1 MTPSVPSFSPTFMN
15 ERSLNNLARGLL
27 IIGLFVLFLF
37 VGREF
42 LEPLVIAAL
51 LSFILAPV
59 IRFLRGIGIW
69 RTPAVIIT
77 VIAALAGLAAIGSTL
92 VVQITQLAIELPRYE
107 STLRAKA
114 QQIGGA
120 SLASSALERATG
132 KLRELGDEIGKSD
145 ARPGDIPSP
154 PTKPMLVEVQP
165 PPPTALQSFSNLV
178 QPLLS
183 PLATSGLVIL
193 FLLFILLRREDLR
206 DRFLRLAGVGDLQRT
221 TAALDDAGQR
231 LSRFFLMQ
239 TLLNVGFGVV
249 IGVGLTVIGVPH
261 AAIWGILAGLMRFVP
276 FIGTFIA
283 AFFPVVLAAAADPGW
298 TTVLMTVGLFAVAEP
313 IAGQVVEPLLYGQH
327 TGLSPVAIV
336 VATLFWALLWGP
348 IGLLL
353 ATPLTVCLVVLG
365 KHIDALNFIDVLL
378 GDEPALEPE
387 ERFYQ
392 RLLAGD
398 ATEASDLS
406 EQQLKSMSLCTYYDS
421 VPMQALVLAQR
432 DAARDKL
439 APEKQMEI
447 CDTVEEV
454 VDALKECPD
463 EPPAAEAAPDE
474 TIEEDMPTSATEV
487 LPSVLKEE
495 LDADW
500 QVSHPILCIASRSA
514 LDQAAAVMLAQIL
527 EKHGIPSW
535 VQPFAD
541 VSSAKSFKVDA
552 PDARIVCLSY
562 FGAASSPVHVR
573 YLIRR
578 LRRLMPATK
587 FLACFWMLDPD
598 SSKLEEWRTTVG
610 ADFVASSIA
619 VAAAICL
626 QEAAADKA
634 KSMEGAPTSTRTPGN
649 RATTP
654 NSEVDAT
661 ANGRT
666 SDRTLTNHGENGAVS
681 GAQGAGTSGVSQTQE

>member
-1 MTPSVPSFSPTFMN
+1 MQAFTGLVERKTGCHAPLWRHAVRPGPTKCLVAMVPSVPSLSPAFMSD
-15 ERSLNNLARGLL
+15 RGLNNLARGLL
-27 IIGLFVLFLF
+27 IVGLLILFLS

-59 IRFLRGIGIW
+59 IRFLRWVGVG
-69 RTPAVIIT
+69 RTFAVIIT
-77 VIAALAGLAAIGSTL
+77 VLAALACLGAIGSTL
-92 VVQITQLAIELPRYE
+92 VVQVTELALELPRYE

-114 QQIGGA
+114 KELGGTSFA
-120 SLASSALERATG
+120 SGALERATG
-132 KLRELGDEIGKSD
+132 KLRELGDEIGKSKPHPED
-145 ARPGDIPSP
+145 SALLSP
-154 PTKPMLVEVQP
+154 KPMLVQVQP
-165 PPPTALQSFSNLV
+165 PPPNAWESFSNLV

-183 PLATSGLVIL
+183 PLATTGLVIL

-249 IGVGLTVIGVPH
+249 IGVGLTAIGVPH

-283 AFFPVVLAAAADPGW
+283 AFFPIVLAAAADPGW
-298 TTVLMTVGLFAVAEP
+298 TTVFLTMGLFAVAEP
-313 IAGQVVEPLLYGQH
+313 IAGQVIEPLLYGQH

-336 VATLFWALLWGP
+336 VATLFWALIWGP
-348 IGLLL
+348 VGLLL

-406 EQQLKSMSLCTYYDS
+406 EQHLKEASLSAYYDA
-421 VPMQALVLAQR
+421 VPMKALVLAQR
-432 DAARDKL
+432 DAALDKL
-439 APEKQMEI
+439 SQEKQLEI
-447 CDTVEEV
+447 CDTMEDV
-454 VDALKECPD
+454 VDAMKEFDDTPPIKKNVQPPD
-463 EPPAAEAAPDE
+463 AETEGVAAAESEPL
-474 TIEEDMPTSATEV
+474 
-487 LPSVLKEE
+487 LPSVATEDLP
-495 LDADW
+495 LDWKVAYP
-500 QVSHPILCIASRSA
+500 VLCIASRSA

-527 EKHGIPSW
+527 DKHGVAAR
-535 VQPFAD
+535 VQPFVD
-541 VSSAKSFKVDA
+541 VSSAKSFKIDA

-578 LRRLMPATK
+578 LRRVMPSAK

-598 SSKLEEWRTTVG
+598 DSKLEEWRGTVG
-610 ADFVASSIA
+610 ADLVASSL
-619 VAAAICL
+619 AAAAEICL
-626 QEAAADKA
+626 NLAAANI
-634 KSMEGAPTSTRTPGN
+634 SGRREECSTAPVEEPQS
-649 RATTP
+649 
-654 NSEVDAT
+654 
-661 ANGRT
+661 
-666 SDRTLTNHGENGAVS
+666 VS
-681 GAQGAGTSGVSQTQE
+681 A